1 MRCWC
6 AFLTPWRS
14 DEEIAGYRLFIS
26 RHYLFYRG
34 LLVLLVKLVAFSQLQ
49 AKQVHDI
56 VDRVASVFS
65 SPVLAVLN
73 SCDTLLDM
81 CEQQK
86 RYDDVA
92 MQRQSEVLHD
102 GMRVT
107 PSPARL
113 SRRSWA
119 FPRAG
124 K

>member
-1 MRCWC
+1 M
-6 AFLTPWRS
+6 
-14 DEEIAGYRLFIS
+14 
-26 RHYLFYRG
+26 
-34 LLVLLVKLVAFSQLQ
+34 KLVAFSQLQ